1 MTDHQNRVSLYS
13 RRDFGKLALAAVPAA
28 GLLARAPELFALQ
41 AKPNSVWG
49 GVPFGVFAP
58 YRFGPEASDLE
69 GALKALVRLGVS
81 QTEISNAV
89 VERYAGAPQ
98 AAARAGGAGAAAAAP
113 APAAPALAPA
123 PAAIPCTNGVPT
135 PGPAPAAAGGGG
147 GRGAQSPEQQAAA
160 AAQAEATTKW
170 RTTVPMSKFTDVRK
184 KFSDAGVTIYAY
196 RFTFTQPMSDAE
208 YDYAFNAAKALGATQ
223 ITMELPGDPALS
235 KRIGDA
241 ASKHQVNVGYHL
253 HTTASMTAWD
263 QAMAQSPRNGLQLDI
278 GHYVAGTGLSPVP
291 LIEKHHDRIWSMHLK
306 DRKKL
311 CHDRLGEHAVGPG
324 RYTDQ
329 GSAADAQEEQVG
341 DPGRHRVRVPR
352 ARGLDVGSRNR
363 EVRRLRQGR
372 AAGLGRKEPRFPPT
386 RRRSA
391 GRLRARRRASV

>member
-1 MTDHQNRVSLYS
+1 MSDENRVGLYS
-13 RRDFGKLALAAVPAA
+13 RRDFGRLALAGLPAA
-28 GLLARAPELFALQ
+28 ALFARPGSAGAAFALQ

-58 YRFGPEASDLE
+58 YRFGPEASDLD

-98 AAARAGGAGAAAAAP
+98 APARAGGAGAAAAAP
-113 APAAPALAPA
+113 AAAGPALAPA

-135 PGPAPAAAGGGG
+135 PSAAPARGGGGG
-147 GRGAQSPEQQAAA
+147 GRAAQSPEQQAAA
-160 AAQAEATTKW
+160 AAQAAAVTKW
-170 RTTVPMSKFTDVRK
+170 RTTVPMSKFTEVRK
-184 KFSDAGVTIYAY
+184 KFADAGVTIYAY

-223 ITMELPGDPALS
+223 ITMELPSDPALS

-241 ASKHQVNVGYHL
+241 AVKHQINVGYHL

-278 GHYVAGTGLSPVP
+278 GHYVAGTGQSPVP

-311 CHDRLGEHAVGPG
+311 CHDRSENMPWGQGDTPIKDVLQTLKKNKWAIPVGIEFEYLVPE
-324 RYTDQ
+324 
-329 GSAADAQEEQVG
+329 GSTWEAEIAKCVQYGKAALLA
-341 DPGRHRVRVPR
+341 
-352 ARGLDVGSRNR
+352 
-363 EVRRLRQGR
+363 
-372 AAGLGRKEPRFPPT
+372 
-386 RRRSA
+386 
-391 GRLRARRRASV
+391 

>member
-1 MTDHQNRVSLYS
+1 MNEQMKRVGLYT
-13 RRDFGKLALAAVPAA
+13 RRDFGRLALAGLPAA
-28 GLLARAPELFALQ
+28 AFLARPGALDALALQ
-41 AKPNSVWG
+41 AKPSSVGG

-58 YRFGPEASDLE
+58 YRFGPEASDLD

-98 AAARAGGAGAAAAAP
+98 APARAGGAGAAA
-113 APAAPALAPA
+113 PAAAGPALAPA
-123 PAAIPCTNGVPT
+123 PGAIPCTNGVPT
-135 PGPAPAAAGGGG
+135 PSAAPALGGGGG
-147 GRGAQSPEQQAAA
+147 GRAAQTPEQQAAA
-160 AAQAEATTKW
+160 RAQAEATTKW
-170 RTTVPMSKFTDVRK
+170 RTTVPMSKFAEVRK

-241 ASKHQVNVGYHL
+241 AAKHQVNVGYHL

-278 GHYVAGTGLSPVP
+278 GHYVAGTGQSPVP

-311 CHDRLGEHAVGPG
+311 CHDRSENMPWGQGDTPIKDVLQTLKKNKWAIPVGIEFEYLVPE
-324 RYTDQ
+324 
-329 GSAADAQEEQVG
+329 GSTWEAEIAKCVAYGKAALLA
-341 DPGRHRVRVPR
+341 
-352 ARGLDVGSRNR
+352 
-363 EVRRLRQGR
+363 
-372 AAGLGRKEPRFPPT
+372 
-386 RRRSA
+386 
-391 GRLRARRRASV
+391 